1 MELLYGEYTN
11 TLDEKGRV
19 SLPAR
24 LRSELTDSTVVA
36 TQGIDGCLWVF
47 PPDQWKGFSQKILE
61 NTSPFQAK
69 GRLIQRWIIGPS
81 QELEI
86 DKLGRISIPQGLR
99 DLAELSK
106 DCEII
111 GVGKFIEIWNADKYK
126 AYRGGNAEQFQEAAE
141 ELGLIRY

>member
-1 MELLYGEYTN
+1 MEVLYGEYTN

-24 LRSELTDSTVVA
+24 LRSELDENAVVV

-47 PPDQWKGFSQKILE
+47 PPAQWKEFSRKILE

-69 GRLIQRWIIGPS
+69 GRLVQRWIIGPS
-81 QELEI
+81 QEIEI

-99 DLAELSK
+99 ELAGLEK

-111 GVGKFIEIWNADKYK
+111 GVGKFIEIWNAERYK
-126 AYRGGNAEQFQEAAE
+126 AYRGENVLQFQEAAE